1 MSSAS
6 ENNRLYTL
14 EADKSSYNQLS
25 PAHPTRLTN
34 SKRISNEPPPN
45 PPSHKPPSHPLKKTR
60 IIYITISLMA
70 TRPCTLIVIY
80 IILIYMT
87 YYYYY
92 YPPPCP
98 YAAKRHVHGSRGA
111 GSSRRSRSYILE

>member
-87 YYYYY
+87 YNYYY
-92 YPPPCP
+92 YPPPCC
-98 YAAKRHVHGSRGA
+98 HVHAASRRTGRGA
-111 GSSRRSRSYILE
+111 GSSSSSRSYILE